1 MNATWISR
9 TINSIYQLYLR
20 EEIMKKTRKKLRLHR
35 DTVRALAQPDL
46 ENAEGGV
53 PPPTYLTRCLTQCP
67 VTACL

>member
-1 MNATWISR
+1 
-9 TINSIYQLYLR
+9 
-20 EEIMKKTRKKLRLHR
+20 MKKTRKKLRLHR

-67 VTACL
+67 VTACR